1 MNFPGYDSILK
12 PKERR
17 NQLKKEIDMQKIQ
30 KFQFGR
36 LYAAPKSTKTYELI
50 NRDGH
55 RLVFRVRNPKTN
67 DSWKQLATSTFKADE
82 TGAFEAVLFQDGIR
96 LRADAW
102 CSDPK
107 KVQRMSPQTQQGI
120 IELMAALAA

>member
-1 MNFPGYDSILK
+1 
-12 PKERR
+12 
-17 NQLKKEIDMQKIQ
+17 MQKIQ

-36 LYAAPKSTKTYELI
+36 LYAAPKSTKSYELL

-55 RLVFRVRNPKTN
+55 RLVFLVRNPKTR
-67 DSWKQLATSTFKADE
+67 DSWKQLVVSTFKADE
-82 TGAFEAVLFQDGIR
+82 TGAFEEILCNDGVR

-107 KVQRMSPQTQQGI
+107 KVRRMAPKTQQEI
-120 IELMAALAA
+120 VELMAALAA

>member
-1 MNFPGYDSILK
+1 
-12 PKERR
+12 
-17 NQLKKEIDMQKIQ
+17 MQKTQ

-36 LYAAPKSTKTYELI
+36 LYAAPKSIKTYELI

-67 DSWKQLATSTFKADE
+67 DSWKQLGVSTFKADE
-82 TGAFEAVLFQDGIR
+82 TGAFEEILFNDGVR

-107 KVQRMSPQTQQGI
+107 KVQRMSPHTQQGI
-120 IELMAALAA
+120 IDLMAALAA